1 MFKAI
6 VGLFR
11 IYSESLP
18 VPSRRYDLNS
28 IDHELHWE
36 ISDFQIFFF
45 YGQSLVF
52 AVQQYYFYLLMS
64 KKCRSFM
71 TRF

>member
-45 YGQSLVF
+45 M
-52 AVQQYYFYLLMS
+52 ANHWYLLFS
-64 KKCRSFM
+64 NTIFIYSCLRNAGAS
-71 TRF
+71 